1 MSILVTGGAGYIGCH
16 VVKEL
21 LAQGKAVVVLDD
33 LSKGHRESVPASVLV
48 KGSCGDR
55 AVVRRLVRERGVD
68 AVMHLAA
75 NSLVG
80 ESMVDPAKYG
90 RSNVVD
96 AVALLEV
103 CREEG
108 VRRFV
113 FSSTAAVYGE
123 PVAVPIAEDHPLVP
137 VNVYGATKL
146 MFEQMLEWYDRA
158 YGMRYVSLRYF
169 NAAGADESGEIG
181 EDHDPE
187 THLIPIVL
195 QAALGKREKVTV
207 FGDDYPTPDGTCVR
221 DYIHVIDLA
230 QA

>member
-48 KGSCGDR
+48 EGSCGDR
-55 AVVRRLVRERGVD
+55 AVVRERGVD

-108 VRRFV
+108 VGGQETGTG
-113 FSSTAAVYGE
+113 SAAE
-123 PVAVPIAEDHPLVP
+123 
-137 VNVYGATKL
+137 
-146 MFEQMLEWYDRA
+146 
-158 YGMRYVSLRYF
+158 
-169 NAAGADESGEIG
+169 
-181 EDHDPE
+181 
-187 THLIPIVL
+187 
-195 QAALGKREKVTV
+195 LGRVT
-207 FGDDYPTPDGTCVR
+207 
-221 DYIHVIDLA
+221 
-230 QA
+230 